1 MLPTPGEARQPWDRR
16 RGELPKD
23 FADFVKYR
31 DLGPARSLS
40 KLAREADRGMTR
52 LSMLCRLHDW
62 VDRAAAWDDYM
73 DRERQLAQVEEL
85 RAMHRRHATLANA
98 MFVKAGQRI
107 QSIEPEKL
115 TVREA
120 VMLADLAVRIER
132 HARGEPIP
140 SIDVRADLTHTFLPS
155 GSKVIQ
161 AIRTSPQ
168 ILDLIDAIDDTLAN
182 DTPYGTKPT
191 ALPPP
196 S

>member
-1 MLPTPGEARQPWDRR
+1 
-16 RGELPKD
+16 
-23 FADFVKYR
+23 
-31 DLGPARSLS
+31 
-40 KLAREADRGMTR
+40 
-52 LSMLCRLHDW
+52 MLCRLHDW